1 MELRQL
7 RYFVAVAEAGT
18 ISRAADRIFLTQPA
32 LSRQIKALEEE
43 IGQCLLERKA
53 HSIELTPA
61 GETMLQ
67 EAKELLARADH
78 LLERVKAAGKE
89 IRLRIGYAPTL
100 AAGLLSPAVE
110 SFRQTHP
117 DARVDLFDRSTE
129 EMLSGLKS
137 GELDAVVTVKGADT
151 SAGVDWTTLIR
162 SPWRLAMGRGHP
174 LAGRRSIEPADL
186 EGESLLA
193 FAQRDY
199 PEYWELLAEWLR
211 AHRLRPRIEAEYD
224 GGESLVTA
232 IESGLGIAM
241 VVLQVAERF
250 PNRVVLKA
258 VSDPPP
264 PLCIAV
270 GRRSKT
276 SAEKPLAVFI
286 EELRRVAKIA

>member
-18 ISRAADRIFLTQPA
+18 ISRAAEQIFLTQPA

-61 GETMLQ
+61 GEIMLL
-67 EAKELLARADH
+67 EARDLLSRADH
-78 LLERVKAAGKE
+78 LIERVKAAG
-89 IRLRIGYAPTL
+89 IGIHLRIGYAPTL

-129 EMLSGLKS
+129 EMLTGLKS
-137 GELDAVVTVKGADT
+137 GELDAVVTVKSADA
-151 SAGVDWTTLIR
+151 SALIDWTTLIR

-174 LAGRRSIEPADL
+174 LAKRRSIEPCDL
-186 EGESLLA
+186 QGESLLA

-199 PEYWELLAEWLR
+199 PEYWEILTGWLR
-211 AHRLRPRIEAEYD
+211 KNQLRPRIEAEFD
-224 GGESLVTA
+224 GGESLMTA

-241 VVLQVAERF
+241 VVLQVAEKF
-250 PNRVVLKA
+250 PNPVVLKTVA
-258 VSDPPP
+258 DPPP
-264 PLCIAV
+264 PICIAV
-270 GRRSKT
+270 GTLSK
-276 SAEKPLAVFI
+276 APVEKPLAVFI
-286 EELRRVAKIA
+286 EELRRAAKMA

>member
-18 ISRAADRIFLTQPA
+18 ISRAAEQIFLTQPA

-61 GETMLQ
+61 GEIMLL
-67 EAKELLARADH
+67 EARDLLSRADH
-78 LLERVKAAGKE
+78 LIERVKAAG
-89 IRLRIGYAPTL
+89 IGIHLRIGYAPTL

-129 EMLSGLKS
+129 EMLTGLKS
-137 GELDAVVTVKGADT
+137 GELDAVVTVKSADA
-151 SAGVDWTTLIR
+151 SALIDWTTLIR

-174 LAGRRSIEPADL
+174 LAKRRSIEPRDL
-186 EGESLLA
+186 QGESLLA

-199 PEYWELLAEWLR
+199 PEYWEILTGWLR
-211 AHRLRPRIEAEYD
+211 KNQLRPRIEAEFD
-224 GGESLVTA
+224 GGESLMTA

-241 VVLQVAERF
+241 VVLQVAEKF
-250 PNRVVLKA
+250 PNRVVLKTVA
-258 VSDPPP
+258 DPPP
-264 PLCIAV
+264 PICIAV
-270 GRRSKT
+270 GTLSK
-276 SAEKPLAVFI
+276 APVEKPLAVFI
-286 EELRRVAKIA
+286 EELRRAAKMA